1 VIWQRSYSWPA
12 IFFAIALL
20 TSAPSASASNFRTS
34 DVTGLGYGDAFPTL
48 LDQNGRPR
56 TRDDF
61 KGHVS
66 VVDFG
71 FTHCPDLCPTT
82 LANLAQVLDKLGA
95 ERDRAQVDFVTV
107 DPERDTPGVLRE
119 YLSGFGPNFVGL
131 TGTPASIRK
140 AAQTFKV
147 FFQKRPLPGGDYTM
161 DHSALIYIL
170 DPQGRVR
177 LMSLD
182 NRAPADI
189 AHDILLLLNDHGG
202 STKLSGN
209 SPIESGKTD

>member
-1 VIWQRSYSWPA
+1 MIRHRPSLWPVTCVGV
-12 IFFAIALL
+12 ALL
-20 TSAPSASASNFRTS
+20 TATPAGSAPNFRTS
-34 DVTGLGYGDAFPTL
+34 DITGRGYGDAFPTL
-48 LDQNGRPR
+48 VDQDGHPR

-66 VVDFG
+66 IVDFG

-82 LANLAQVLDKLGA
+82 LSNLAQVLDKLGA
-95 ERDRAQVDFVTV
+95 ERERVQIDFITV

-140 AAQTFKV
+140 AAQTFRV
-147 FFQKRPLPGGDYTM
+147 FFQKMPLPGGDYTM
-161 DHSALIYIL
+161 DHSALMYIL

-182 NRAPADI
+182 NRPAADI
-189 AHDILLLLNDHGG
+189 AHDILQLLKDSGG
-202 STKLSGN
+202 STQLSGN
-209 SPIESGKTD
+209 IASGKTD

>member
-1 VIWQRSYSWPA
+1 MIRQRSSAWPA
-12 IFFAIALL
+12 VFFGIALL
-20 TSAPSASASNFRTS
+20 AAAPAAQASNFRTS
-34 DVTGLGYGDAFPTL
+34 DITGRGYGDAMPTL
-48 LDQNGRPR
+48 VDQDGRPR

-61 KGHVS
+61 KGHVT

-95 ERDRAQVDFVTV
+95 ERDHVQIDFITV

-119 YLSGFGPNFVGL
+119 YLRGFGPNFVGL
-131 TGTPASIRK
+131 TGTADSIRR
-140 AAQTFKV
+140 AAKTFKV
-147 FFQKRPLPGGDYTM
+147 FFQKKPMPGEDYTM

-177 LMSLD
+177 LMSLY
-182 NRAPADI
+182 NRSPADI
-189 AHDILLLLNDHGG
+189 AHDILQLLNDHGG
-202 STKLSGN
+202 SAKLSGN
-209 SPIESGKTD
+209 RTIESGKAD